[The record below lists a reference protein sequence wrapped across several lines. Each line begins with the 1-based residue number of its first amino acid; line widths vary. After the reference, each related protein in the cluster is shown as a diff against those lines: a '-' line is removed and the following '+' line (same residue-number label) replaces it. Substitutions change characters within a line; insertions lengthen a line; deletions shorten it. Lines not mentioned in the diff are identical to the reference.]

1 MRFKRQAAQEEVFV
15 NLVSFIDVL
24 LVLIIFLM
32 LSTTF
37 KHQTQLVV
45 ELPEAKGEPSKEQ
58 PNAVEIVISQ
68 DGEYVVNDRR
78 LVNRDRETLI
88 KALKDVSN
96 GDNQLPVTVMA
107 DANARH
113 QAVVTAMEVAGQLGF
128 THLRIATQQPE
139 PPK

>member
-1 MRFKRQAAQEEVFV
+1 MRFKRQAPQEEVFI

-37 KHQTQLVV
+37 KHQSQLKV
-45 ELPEAKGEPSKEQ
+45 ELPQANGDVSQELPQEVQ
-58 PNAVEIVISQ
+58 IIISQ
-68 DGEYVVNDRR
+68 DGEYEVNDRR
-78 LVNRDRETLI
+78 LVNRDRETLV

-96 GDNQLPVTVMA
+96 GDNRMPVTVMA

-128 THLRIATQQPE
+128 TQLRIATRHSE
-139 PPK
+139 AK